1 MLRILRNETD
11 ARATALEA
19 AVSSA
24 LPTTHRALTVPEV
37 MDALNLSRFKVYD
50 LIRSRQLLSIKI
62 GRSRRVPA
70 DALRTFIEHQL
81 EEAA

>member
-1 MLRILRNETD
+1 
-11 ARATALEA
+11 
-19 AVSSA
+19 
-24 LPTTHRALTVPEV
+24 